1 MTSAIFDQ
9 NVFSSMIKKNNAG
22 VTFKNEKIFIPTKTA
37 GHSGVAFTGGYIAD
51 GGMQFD
57 QTEATAKY
65 GYGSHILTDIQ
76 IENIK
81 TNGEAALI
89 NIADEYASGLN
100 TSFGRT
106 VNRMMLGKGDGVVA
120 KFTAAASATATHT
133 VSETLSLI
141 PGKKY
146 VIGTLAAIKA
156 GSGTTVTLQTING
169 TPNSVTFT
177 APVTVALNDC
187 IVTEGAY
194 IGTACQEFDG
204 IGNLIENESSA
215 PGSSFQGKARATNY
229 WANSIVGGSGAL
241 TEAMVINFVKNL
253 TKYGKPDLLITHP
266 DLQLAYAAIL
276 QSVRTNSPE
285 VKYMSLETGFK
296 GIEVIYGN
304 MSVPLVADWDA
315 AKDEISGLTTST
327 WSHAELAPLAPLEAA
342 NGGIW
347 TDVYETV
354 SGTTRRKA
362 AYQSTM
368 KMYGNLVCTNAM
380 ANGKL
385 KALTY

>member
-1 MTSAIFDQ
+1 M
-9 NVFSSMIKKNNAG
+9 
-22 VTFKNEKIFIPTKTA
+22 
-37 GHSGVAFTGGYIAD
+37 
-51 GGMQFD
+51 
-57 QTEATAKY
+57 
-65 GYGSHILTDIQ
+65 
-76 IENIK
+76 
-81 TNGEAALI
+81 
-89 NIADEYASGLN
+89 
-100 TSFGRT
+100 
-106 VNRMMLGKGDGVVA
+106 
-120 KFTAAASATATHT
+120 
-133 VSETLSLI
+133 
-141 PGKKY
+141 
-146 VIGTLAAIKA
+146 
-156 GSGTTVTLQTING
+156 
-169 TPNSVTFT
+169 
-177 APVTVALNDC
+177 
-187 IVTEGAY
+187 
-194 IGTACQEFDG
+194 
-204 IGNLIENESSA
+204 
-215 PGSSFQGKARATNY
+215 
-229 WANSIVGGSGAL
+229 
-241 TEAMVINFVKNL
+241 INFVKNL

-276 QSVRTNSPE
+276 QSVRTNSQE

-304 MSVPLVADWDA
+304 MSVPLVSDWDA